1 VRWPGALL
9 DLLDLLLPERCAGCG
24 GWSRLLCDGCRGLL
38 DGRARPAVPSPC
50 PAGLPATWAVAR
62 YEGAVRAAIVAH
74 KESGRTGLA
83 RPLGAALARSMAAAG
98 ADGAVLVVPVP
109 STRAAVRRRGHDP
122 TLRIT
127 AAAIGVLRVRG
138 VNVRRVAALAH
149 ARRVADQAGLP
160 MAGRAANL
168 AGALH
173 VARPGQVAGRRVVL
187 VDDVITTGSSLAE
200 AARALRAAGAEV
212 PAAAVI
218 AATPR
223 RYAPGGRHNG

>member
-1 VRWPGALL
+1 LF

-24 GWSRLLCDGCRGLL
+24 GASRLLCDACRDLL
-38 DGRARPAVPSPC
+38 DGCARPAVPAPR
-50 PAGLPATWAVAR
+50 PAGLPAPWAVAR
-62 YEGAVRAAIVAH
+62 YEGAARAVIVAH

-83 RPLGAALARSMAAAG
+83 RPLGAALAHSLRAAG
-98 ADGAVLVVPVP
+98 VDGAVLVVPVP

-127 AAAIGVLRVRG
+127 AAAIGALRARG
-138 VNVRRVAALAH
+138 IAVRRVAALAH

-173 VARPGQVAGRRVVL
+173 VVRPGEVAGRRVVL
-187 VDDVITTGSSLAE
+187 VDDVITTGSTLAE

-223 RYAPGGRHNG
+223 RYGPGGRHSG